1 MAVVY
6 VAKHQDASQVA
17 RSLFLAA
24 EAVGG
29 KKPRRVTDGPRAGFV
44 IDSATLSQWQAN
56 AKSGSKKKTR
66 KPKVKPDTASE
77 KHVPKQK
84 MEPVADDA
92 ATTGGDG

>member
-29 KKPRRVTDGPRAGFV
+29 QKPRRVTDGPRAGFV
-44 IDSATLSQWQAN
+44 VDSATLSQWQTN

-66 KPKVKPDTASE
+66 KPKVKPDTASATHVAKE
-77 KHVPKQK
+77 KMK
-84 MEPVADDA
+84 PVSDDSDTA
-92 ATTGGDG
+92 GGDG